1 MDRHHLQD
9 SAQGEANKDSSERGA
24 DRVVSRRGGADN
36 DDPQMRP
43 PSATD
48 NLRRFSTG
56 RGGRPHPGHQDT
68 NNPTLS
74 SMHTNIMTG
83 SEDAFA
89 FPTTSRSYSWESQH
103 SSDNEDR
110 GVNPSSNAS
119 ANRSSSRTS
128 MTRDQRK
135 FDMSTPT
142 LIDEDEEE
150 EMYALQQRSASR
162 QQQQQRFGSYDEQQR
177 ISALSGRLS
186 SATDDLYHRRT
197 PGASMYKSSF
207 QESPQDQQFQAP
219 APSSSAGAGSRR
231 RTPGPLDMM
240 RSASAASGSS
250 IGASAATT
258 SSGGGGG
265 PSSMMSQEQVDESAV
280 LGFGLTL
287 SSPVAS
293 GNRHRPGKDNKQ
305 GGAWESQPSTTTTT
319 STEHQQQQ
327 QQQPNRPPRAPGTGP
342 DQQQQQQLQQQQQ
355 QQSSQPR
362 GDFTFTPW
370 TPGGQFQASRQ
381 SACSPNTLRLTE
393 DLGNLLFDA
402 DEDSTDQTNQYVFR
416 GAGQQ
421 QQSSDSAGISLAES
435 WTSSYVFNSEQ
446 QTGDIPSRVPHST
459 MPLVAS
465 RSSAGASRGS
475 TTRGGRRGGKNDS
488 TSRRSRGND
497 RPSGTTRVSDDQR
510 QYHMASF
517 LQHAQ
522 QPTPVRSSQMQM
534 PPQGQMQTSQQN
546 NPFLSG
552 GMDAPGGT
560 ASSAASTGS
569 GDGGETASYPSS
581 GDNMGQQQPRFF
593 NFGGAFAPPAKDAA
607 VGFRPPAPAPVGGQR
622 PQSSEGD
629 FFMGGQQFQG
639 QFQPGPT
646 SFGDS
651 GPTRFGEAGSTS
663 FGNAVPSNFRDT
675 ASFGEV
681 GPPSFGDNG
690 PSFGETGPSASG
702 PFQSQSFQ
710 PLPPMAGPS
719 RDSPFQ
725 HPFPPRSPAFANTAG
740 SPNPSFGMSRA
751 SPYQHHPHQQSGMH
765 ASAHEFFPMTAPP
778 APTPSPQQ
786 HHHLQQQHLQQRAP
800 SHQHSQPPPSQRWA
814 GGTSSQYGSS
824 MAQPAWSGPP
834 GAWTGGDYAY
844 GGHPSN
850 QPPAMIDNRV
860 GMSPAPPQQSWQEQ
874 RGVDFPPHPS
884 PQMLEAA
891 SPAHFEGPPQQQ
903 AFVAPSPSPVSNAS
917 AGAAPP
923 QSRREQSQ
931 TQQSRQKANRKGN
944 SRRTAKQGKSERLKK
959 TDSGSAGRKPTPV
972 NSSERSTSTGGKKK
986 KQSKGRDSK
995 TPEVDSVCSTPS
1007 NVPTPA
1013 NVPGGD
1019 EGVPDDPATQ
1029 KKSELIESPAT
1040 RSAFKDFY
1048 RRFRSAERTSFQ
1060 GAEDLALKSLGDGSI
1075 PGKVHW
1081 RVYLE
1086 LADLAKRSNRFADA
1100 RRLYQQVCQ
1109 LQPYASQGWLEYSK
1123 LEEECGH
1130 LNRGARILRA
1140 GLEYCEYSENLLTRA
1155 IKHEEKMG
1163 NTNRARE
1170 LLARLKHVGIE
1181 KVWRTVLEGAL
1192 LEARSGNVV
1201 MARRVL
1207 KYLMHHVPWYG
1218 PLYLEAYRLERDL
1231 GRTSEALQVVER
1243 GLTAIPRYGPLW
1255 FGAFRL
1261 CEEIDISA
1269 GEYNL
1274 PRTMAMIDR
1283 ATSSISK
1290 ELIWKVHLDAAQMLE
1305 RASLDLKATLDE
1317 AGKGTESGQFWTTL
1331 KHCRNRFAMTILNC
1345 PPNLRWKV
1353 WLASGRM
1360 EIGVGNTD
1368 RARKLF
1374 LRAHKVVPDKGR
1386 ATTLL
1391 ECARLEEFTGDFD
1404 LANAILCKSRIE
1416 YGTDWKV
1423 WLESVLLE
1431 IRGGQHA
1438 KAIKLAKGALD
1449 LHPGTGRLWAA
1460 LVQLRYFEGGEEA
1473 QFASLKQALNAVPK
1487 SGEVW
1492 CEGGRIH
1499 LNPFSHTFN
1508 LERTRRHLFFATKF
1522 TPQYGDSFLESI
1534 RLELL
1539 EQWVAPIAVLVWDE
1553 SKGFFLNSDKSDL
1566 QEPLRKYIFNLAVEL
1581 ASVCREGGKS
1591 GKLEAVTKGPKMLKN
1606 STVSSIREQLEAT
1619 YRESSVD
1626 FSDLELRCANADPNY
1641 GLLWFH
1647 CRHGPTDTARRI
1659 LARASEKVVFDVRRF
1674 VHIYVAAMVRHTA
1687 LMGILATEGK
1697 EEGSALPSIDD
1708 DAAWEELVDAR
1719 LLAAPSLYDILQDD
1733 KNDNDDEKNR
1743 EKGVV
1748 FLENTIAGSTFA
1760 TGLAELNKHQPI
1772 GDLSLNERRK
1782 ALFGTDAL
1790 FS

>member
-1 MDRHHLQD
+1 MDRQHLQD
-9 SAQGEANKDSSERGA
+9 SAQGEANKDSSSERGA
-24 DRVVSRRGGADN
+24 GRVRLVSSRRGGADN

-56 RGGRPHPGHQDT
+56 RSGRPNPDHQDP
-68 NNPTLS
+68 NNPSTAS
-74 SMHTNIMTG
+74 RTSMHMNTMMNTMTG

-110 GVNPSSNAS
+110 GVNPTSSSNA
-119 ANRSSSRTS
+119 RSSSRTS

-135 FDMSTPT
+135 FDMTTPT

-150 EMYALQQRSASR
+150 EMYALHQRSASR
-162 QQQQQRFGSYDEQQR
+162 QQRYGGHDEQQR
-177 ISALSGRLS
+177 SSALSGRLS
-186 SATDDLYHRRT
+186 SGTDDLYHRRT

-207 QESPQDQQFQAP
+207 QEPSPDRQFQSTASVS
-219 APSSSAGAGSRR
+219 ASSAAAAGRR
-231 RTPGPLDMM
+231 HTPGPLDMM
-240 RSASAASGSS
+240 RSTSAASGSS
-250 IGASAATT
+250 VGASVAK
-258 SSGGGGG
+258 SRGGGG
-265 PSSMMSQEQVDESAV
+265 SSSNVMSHEQVDESAV

-293 GNRHRPGKDNKQ
+293 GSRDRPGKDNKQ
-305 GGAWESQPSTTTTT
+305 GSAWGAQPPTTTT
-319 STEHQQQQ
+319 STEYQQQH
-327 QQQPNRPPRAPGTGP
+327 QQPNRPPRAPGTGP
-342 DQQQQQQLQQQQQ
+342 EQQQEQA
-355 QQSSQPR
+355 SSQPR

-370 TPGGQFQASRQ
+370 TPGGQFQTSRQ

-402 DEDSTDQTNQYVFR
+402 EEDSTDQTNQYVFR

-421 QQSSDSAGISLAES
+421 QQSSDSGISLTES
-435 WTSSYVFNSEQ
+435 WTSSYVFNSEH
-446 QTGDIPSRVPHST
+446 QTGGTVSRVPHTT
-459 MPLVAS
+459 MPTT
-465 RSSAGASRGS
+465 SRGS
-475 TTRGGRRGGKNDS
+475 TNRGGRRGGRNDS
-488 TSRRSRGND
+488 TSRRSRGHD
-497 RPSGTTRVSDDQR
+497 RPSGATRVSEEQR

-522 QPTPVRSSQMQM
+522 QPTPVRGTQMQM
-534 PPQGQMQTSQQN
+534 HPQEQMQASQQS

-552 GMDAPGGT
+552 GTDGPT
-560 ASSAASTGS
+560 ASSAASVAS
-569 GDGGETASYPSS
+569 GDGSVAGSYPSS
-581 GDNMGQQQPRFF
+581 SDNMGQQQPRFF

-607 VGFRPPAPAPVGGQR
+607 AGFRRPAPASVGGQMPPSR
-622 PQSSEGD
+622 SGN
-629 FFMGGQQFQG
+629 FFVGQQPEG
-639 QFQPGPT
+639 QSQLGPT
-646 SFGDS
+646 SFGDNH
-651 GPTRFGEAGSTS
+651 PTRYKEGD
-663 FGNAVPSNFRDT
+663 PSNFADAGPHGFT
-675 ASFGEV
+675 DPTVFGEG
-681 GPPSFGDNG
+681 GPTNLASKVPG
-690 PSFGETGPSASG
+690 FGESEPSSSG

-719 RDSPFQ
+719 RDSPYQ
-725 HPFPPRSPAFANTAG
+725 HGFPSASPGFA
-740 SPNPSFGMSRA
+740 SPNPSFGMSNA
-751 SPYQHHPHQQSGMH
+751 IPYSYQHHPQEQSGMH
-765 ASAHEFFPMTAPP
+765 ANASEFFPMAPPP
-778 APTPSPQQ
+778 APTPPPQQ
-786 HHHLQQQHLQQRAP
+786 HHQHQRVPVHQHQPQQHQPQQ
-800 SHQHSQPPPSQRWA
+800 HQHPQPPSSQRWS
-814 GGTSSQYGSS
+814 GGTPNQFGSTAAKPS
-824 MAQPAWSGPP
+824 WSGQP
-834 GAWTGGDYAY
+834 GAWTGGDYGY
-844 GGHPSN
+844 GGQPSH
-850 QPPAMIDNRV
+850 QPPGMDSRV
-860 GMSPAPPQQSWQEQ
+860 VMSPAPPHAQPWPEQ
-874 RGVDFPPHPS
+874 RGPDYPPHPS
-884 PQMLEAA
+884 PHMFEAA
-891 SPAHFEGPPQQQ
+891 SPAQFEVPPQPL
-903 AFVAPSPSPVSNAS
+903 VAPSPSPVSTAS
-917 AGAAPP
+917 VGAGQP

-931 TQQSRQKANRKGN
+931 SQQSRQKSGRKGN
-944 SRRTAKQGKSERLKK
+944 SRRNAKQGKSERLKK
-959 TDSGSAGRKPTPV
+959 TDSGSGARKPTTV
-972 NSSERSTSTGGKKK
+972 NPSDKSSSTGGKKK
-986 KQSKGRDSK
+986 RHSKGRDSK
-995 TPEVDSVCSTPS
+995 TPEADSACSTPS

-1019 EGVPDDPATQ
+1019 EGIPDDPATQ

-1048 RRFRSAERTSFQ
+1048 RRFRSAERASFQ

-1163 NTNRARE
+1163 NLSRARE

-1192 LEARSGNVV
+1192 LEARAGNVV

-1243 GLTAIPRYGPLW
+1243 GLAAIPRYGPLW

-1261 CEEIDISA
+1261 CEEIDIMSK
-1269 GEYNL
+1269 EYSL
-1274 PRTMAMIDR
+1274 PRTMSMIDR
-1283 ATSSISK
+1283 ATASISK

-1305 RASLDLKATLDE
+1305 RASLDLRAALDD
-1317 AGKGTESGQFWTTL
+1317 AGIGADSEQFQTAL
-1331 KHCRNRFAMTILNC
+1331 SHCRSRFAMTILNC

-1368 RARKLF
+1368 KARKLF
-1374 LRAHKVVPDKGR
+1374 LRAHRVVPDKGR

-1391 ECARLEEFTGDFD
+1391 ECARLEEFTGDFE

-1438 KAIKLAKGALD
+1438 RAIKLAKGALD

-1473 QFASLKQALNAVPK
+1473 QFSSLKKALNAVPK

-1539 EQWVAPIAVLVWDE
+1539 EQWVAPMAVLVWDA
-1553 SKGFFLNSDKSDL
+1553 SKSFFFDSDKSNL
-1566 QEPLRKYIFNLAVEL
+1566 QEAISKYIYNLAVEL
-1581 ASVCREGGKS
+1581 ASVCREGDKG
-1591 GKLEAVTKGPKMLKN
+1591 GKLEKAIKGPNMLNN
-1606 STVSSIREQLEAT
+1606 STVSLIREQLETT
-1619 YRESSVD
+1619 YRLSSVD
-1626 FSDLELRCANADPNY
+1626 LTDLELRCANADPNY

-1659 LARASEKVVFDVRRF
+1659 LARASEKVVIDVRRF
-1674 VHIYVAAMVRHTA
+1674 VHLYVAAMVRHSA
-1687 LMGILATEGK
+1687 LMDMLATEGN
-1697 EEGSALPSIDD
+1697 EESSALPSIDD

-1719 LLAAPSLYDILQDD
+1719 MLAVPSLYDILHYD
-1733 KNDNDDEKNR
+1733 KNDNDEEKNR

-1760 TGLAELNKHQPI
+1760 TGLAELNKRQPI